1 MSRGIADGCFADARL
16 SSGES
21 PAAGGQDRRFC
32 FYYGEVRKKNSTE
45 PFRGEKKKKKSV
57 RCLLFSLFFFHFF
70 FPELENKHLVGEEG
84 ECTHLCGGVVT
95 RIAQPRTYVASCYL
109 VRRVHLIVASRE
121 GENNGE
127 TEGTENEIIVFEI
140 IRRFVRVRYAM
151 EALSVAVVSV
161 VGSSH
166 EHGNGR

>member
-1 MSRGIADGCFADARL
+1 MLFLLRG
-16 SSGES
+16 
-21 PAAGGQDRRFC
+21 
-32 FYYGEVRKKNSTE
+32 
-45 PFRGEKKKKKSV
+45 GEKKKFQQNHFAGKKKKECS
-57 RCLLFSLFFFHFF
+57 LFTFFALFFFHFF

-151 EALSVAVVSV
+151 EALSVAVV
-161 VGSSH
+161 G
-166 EHGNGR
+166 GRW